1 MGELQHEPFQFEFN
15 GFLKVAF
22 QGSRITSDAGLLLVR
37 ELDERLGLAT
47 LIAEHL
53 SDSRQ
58 GLNTQFGLADLLR
71 QSVYSRLA
79 GYEDLNDAVRVSA
92 DPTFRLIG
100 SPTRWDR
107 GAALTST
114 LHWFETD
121 LLTGGENLLGLMAVN
136 RELLARAEMPTRAGR
151 IVIAMDSSESPVHG
165 AQEGSAYNGHFT
177 SVCYHP
183 LFLFNE
189 HGDCLAAT
197 LRPGNV
203 PSADDWDDLLVPELE
218 RQQAEG
224 TRVAFRADAAFAKP
238 EIYDTLEQRDVD
250 YAIRMPAN
258 KSLEV
263 EIEDILFRPPGRPSR
278 KPLVRY
284 KSFRY
289 QAKSWTRP
297 RRIVAKV
304 EHHRGELFPRVG
316 FIVTNMVLPSRS
328 VVRFYNKRG
337 TAEQWI
343 KEGKAG
349 HPLDAVVVPS
359 FPSERSAPAT
369 ECPGLQPGQP
379 LAQTRPAAAGQALV
393 AHESPAAAGENRRP
407 AGEACQVLL
416 APAGGRASDPAA
428 VRRHVAEDLGAAGA
442 GRLTRSRVQRS
453 LAKKGHKCGAVS
465 EKCPESSGSS
475 RFPVERGP
483 RLTGVGSRITCAE
496 EIWRAER
503 RVGV

>member
-1 MGELQHEPFQFEFN
+1 MGELQTEPFQFAFN

-22 QGSRITSDAGLLLVR
+22 QGSRITSDAGLILIR

-58 GLNTQFGLADLLR
+58 GLNTQFGLVDLLR

-100 SPTRWDR
+100 SPKRWDR

-121 LLTGGENLLGLMAVN
+121 LLTRGENLLGLMAVN
-136 RELLARAEMPTRAGR
+136 REMLAQAGMPTRAGR
-151 IVIAMDSSESPVHG
+151 IVLDMDSSESPVPG
-165 AQEGSAYNGHFT
+165 AQEGSAYNGHFA

-189 HGDCLAAT
+189 HGDCVAAT

-203 PSADDWDDLLVPELE
+203 HSADDWADLLLPEIE
-218 RQQAEG
+218 RQHAEG

-238 EIYDTLEQRDVD
+238 EIYDALEQRDVD

-258 KSLEV
+258 KNLEL
-263 EIEDILFRPPGRPSR
+263 EIDDILFRPPGRPGC
-278 KPLVRY
+278 KPLVRD

-289 QAKSWTRP
+289 QAKSWTTP

-316 FIVTNMVLPSRS
+316 FIVTNMTLPSRS

-343 KEGKAG
+343 TEGKQ
-349 HPLDAVVVPS
+349 
-359 FPSERSAPAT
+359 AT
-369 ECPGLQPGQP
+369 HWTRLSCHRFQANEVRLQLSV
-379 LAQTRPAAAGQALV
+379 LAYNLGNLWRRLVLPPRIQALV
-393 AHESPAAAGENRRP
+393 AHQSPAAAGENRGP
-407 AGEACQVLL
+407 TGEACQVLL
-416 APAGGRASDPAA
+416 APAGGRTSDPAA
-428 VRRHVAEDLGAAGA
+428 VRRHVAADLGAAGA
-442 GRLTRSRVQRS
+442 GRLTRGPCDAATWRPN
-453 LAKKGHKCGAVS
+453 GHTLGAVS
-465 EKCPESSGSS
+465 
-475 RFPVERGP
+475 
-483 RLTGVGSRITCAE
+483 
-496 EIWRAER
+496 AER
-503 RVGV
+503 PERRAFSCSHGRPR